1 MRASSKAQQVLTG
14 QPKAWRLP
22 QQGSASMSIL
32 AFIIEYYTEDTGE
45 MCRCRA
51 DLAGLKLGKDCEGGE
66 MDP

>member
-1 MRASSKAQQVLTG
+1 
-14 QPKAWRLP
+14 
-22 QQGSASMSIL
+22 MSIL